1 MPVQNVTDAQFEQE
15 VLFSELPV
23 FLDFYADWCGPCKA
37 IAPILDELAA
47 RYGDR
52 VKFVKVDVD
61 KNPHAAQAFR
71 VQSIPTLAL
80 LQDRQVVDMMVG
92 AVDRRRIEEALA
104 KVLNKQAAPGE
115 PVAIEAKQAAEL
127 IARGEL
133 TPVDLRSSADHG
145 RVRLPRAVS
154 APAESVASEID
165 TLAALGTPILTYAR
179 LDGGSAELVRE
190 LAATGIETYTLT
202 GGILAWE
209 AERLPVEKTRPRML
223 D

>member
-1 MPVQNVTDAQFEQE
+1 MPVQNITDAQFEQE

-37 IAPILDELAA
+37 IAPILEELSQ

-52 VKFVKVDVD
+52 IKFVKVDVD
-61 KNPHAAQAFR
+61 KNPYAAQAFR

-80 LQDRQVVDMMVG
+80 LKDRQVVDMMVG

-104 KVLNKQAAPGE
+104 KVLATRPEPGE
-115 PVAIEAKQAAEL
+115 PVAMDPKQAAQL
-127 IARGEL
+127 VASGEL
-133 TPVDLRSSADHG
+133 VPVDLRSEADHG
-145 RVRLPRAVS
+145 RVRLPRAIS
-154 APAESVASEID
+154 APAE
-165 TLAALGTPILTYAR
+165 TLAGAFESLLQLNAPILTYAR
-179 LDGGSAELVRE
+179 VDGGPTAITRE
-190 LAATGIETYTLT
+190 LAAGGIETYTLT